1 MVKGRNTNRRKE
13 RAKLDRNMQVTEIER
28 QRGTIKKE
36 RERVAEEIK
45 TETKRK
51 KVREK

>member
-13 RAKLDRNMQVTEIER
+13 RAKFDRNTQVTEIER

-45 TETKRK
+45 TKTKRK
-51 KVREK
+51 KEREK

>member
-13 RAKLDRNMQVTEIER
+13 RAKLDRNMQVTE
-28 QRGTIKKE
+28 KE